1 MSQSLAF
8 TKPNFILLQKELD
21 TLKKSL
27 EIITEENKKLKTQ
40 VHDMKITVKENKKV
54 LNDYII
60 NITNKDKLFEK
71 LNLIIKELK
80 EKNEKLEEKLKQKEK
95 NKINKTQNG
104 DINIEENKDIQNI
117 KERQDIINR
126 EIFDIKGQL
135 ESLLEVNALKKKLN
149 QNLKN
154 NENNIENLDNS
165 YISQE
170 ISDLSDYF
178 EENNKKIEIFPL
190 DRKYGNVNE
199 NLTDFISFGN
209 DRNDSIFLIDGKNN
223 IWEIIRRSDLSQE
236 KINNKK

>member
-1 MSQSLAF
+1 MSQSLPF

-71 LNLIIKELK
+71 LNLIIIELK

-117 KERQDIINR
+117 KERQEIINT
-126 EIFDIKGQL
+126 EILDIKGQL
-135 ESLLEVNALKKKLN
+135 ESILEVNALKKKLN

-178 EENNKKIEIFPL
+178 EENNKRVEIFQL
-190 DRKYGNVNE
+190 DRKYDNVND

>member
-1 MSQSLAF
+1 MSQSLPF
-8 TKPNFILLQKELD
+8 SKPNFILLQKEIE
-21 TLKKSL
+21 TLKKSI

-71 LNLIIKELK
+71 LNLIIIELK
-80 EKNEKLEEKLKQKEK
+80 EKNQKLEEKLKQKEK

-178 EENNKKIEIFPL
+178 EENNKKVEIFPL
-190 DRKYGNVNE
+190 DRKYNNVNE

>member
-1 MSQSLAF
+1 MSQSLPF
-8 TKPNFILLQKELD
+8 SKPNFILLQKEIE
-21 TLKKSL
+21 TLKKSI

-71 LNLIIKELK
+71 LNLIIIELK
-80 EKNEKLEEKLKQKEK
+80 EKNQKLEEKLKQKEK

-117 KERQDIINR
+117 KERQEIINR
-126 EIFDIKGQL
+126 EILDIKGQL
-135 ESLLEVNALKKKLN
+135 ESILEVNALKKKLN

-178 EENNKKIEIFPL
+178 EENNKKVEIFPL
-190 DRKYGNVNE
+190 DRKYNNVNE

>member
-8 TKPNFILLQKELD
+8 TKPNFILLQKEIE
-21 TLKKSL
+21 TLKKSI

-71 LNLIIKELK
+71 LNLIIIELK

-135 ESLLEVNALKKKLN
+135 ESILEVNALKKKLN

-178 EENNKKIEIFPL
+178 EENNKKVEIFPL
-190 DRKYGNVNE
+190 DRKYNNVNE